1 MNPGNFKTDQLIF
14 KPIKTLGKDDDT
26 CRFMPIK
33 IKCDDTEKD
42 SLFVTEK
49 LFSFGA
55 QKPAKYKSYSL
66 PLCLWD
72 EKKDTEDTISKKREL
87 LQAFQAFEK
96 ECKKYLKN
104 EKIKKYTMENKSVLS
119 CLFNPDKELAPV
131 LYATIDQDKKG
142 KLVTALYETKGE
154 INRTITNCKHLMD
167 SRWKVK
173 AVLKV
178 TGITLTGIY
187 TSLKIK
193 AVQGLFRAYNS
204 QSKATHILEQEIL
217 SNSKDSEDEND
228 SEDAEDVESLN

>member
-14 KPIKTLGKDDDT
+14 KPIKTLGKDNDT

-33 IKCDDTEKD
+33 INCNDREKD
-42 SLFVTEK
+42 LLFVTEK
-49 LFSFGA
+49 FFSFGA

-66 PLCLWD
+66 PLCLGD
-72 EKKDTEDTISKKREL
+72 ETKDTKDTISKKREL
-87 LQAFQAFEK
+87 LQAFQAIEK
-96 ECKKYLKN
+96 ECKKYLKK
-104 EKIKKYTMENKSVLS
+104 EKTKYTMENKSILS

-142 KLVTALYETKGE
+142 KLLASLYETKGKTTK
-154 INRTITNCKHLMD
+154 NITNCKHLMD

-178 TGITLTGIY
+178 TGITLTEKY

-193 AVQGLFRAYNS
+193 LVEGLFRAYNS
-204 QSKATHILEQEIL
+204 QSEATHILEQEIL
-217 SNSKDSEDEND
+217 SDSED
-228 SEDAEDVESLN
+228 SEDSADDENEEDLVNLN

>member
-33 IKCDDTEKD
+33 IKCDDNEKD
-42 SLFVTEK
+42 LLFVTEK
-49 LFSFGA
+49 LFSVGA
-55 QKPAKYKSYSL
+55 QKPAKYKNYSL

-87 LQAFQAFEK
+87 LQAFQAIEK
-96 ECKKYLKN
+96 ECKNNLKK
-104 EKIKKYTMENKSVLS
+104 EKIKYTMENKSILS

-131 LYATIDQDKKG
+131 LYATIDQDKKR
-142 KLVTALYETKGE
+142 KLLAALYETKGE
-154 INRTITNCKHLMD
+154 KNKKITNCKHLMD

-178 TGITLTGIY
+178 TGITLAGKY

-193 AVQGLFRAYNS
+193 VVEGLFRAYNS
-204 QSKATHILEQEIL
+204 QSKATDILEQEIL
-217 SNSKDSEDEND
+217 SDSEDSEDENA
-228 SEDAEDVESLN
+228 SKDAEDVKSLN